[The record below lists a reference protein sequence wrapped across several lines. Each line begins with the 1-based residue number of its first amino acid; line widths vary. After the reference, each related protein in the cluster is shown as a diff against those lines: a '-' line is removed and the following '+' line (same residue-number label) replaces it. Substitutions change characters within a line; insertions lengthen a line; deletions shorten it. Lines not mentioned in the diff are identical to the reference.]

1 MGSDVGI
8 FPSVGKGCHEVW
20 GIGVGKLTAN
30 EVKAALSKPGTY
42 GDGDGLFLKV
52 AKSGGASWIVRVQHQ
67 SKRRD
72 IGLGSAKL
80 VSLAAARAKAAEARK
95 AIREDGRDLVAERR
109 KVKVD
114 SITFRESA
122 RTYHETHKHQWAN
135 ARHGDQ
141 WLNTMETYAFPSLG
155 SKPVGSITAGEII
168 ATISQVWTAKPET
181 GRRVRQRICAVL
193 DYAHARG
200 WRATEA
206 PARSLAAGKGLPKQ
220 AGGKHHPAMP
230 YAEVPAF
237 LIRLRAS
244 GGVWGRLALE
254 FVTLTAARSQEVRLA
269 EWSEFDL
276 DNGLWTVPAG
286 HMKMRH
292 EHIVPL
298 SPEALA
304 VLRSAKVVRL
314 AGTNLVFPG
323 TNGGAMSDMTLLAVL
338 RRMKEPVTVHGF
350 RSSFRTWVAEQTNFP
365 GEVAEAALAHQNP
378 NEVERAYQRGG
389 LLDKRRKLMEAWS
402 AYCAS
407 DTGMGKVVPI
417 RQTS

>member
-1 MGSDVGI
+1 M
-8 FPSVGKGCHEVW
+8 
-20 GIGVGKLTAN
+20 GKLTAN

-42 GDGDGLFLKV
+42 GDGDGLILKV
-52 AKSGGASWIVRVQHQ
+52 SKSGGASWFIRVQHEGR
-67 SKRRD
+67 RRD
-72 IGLGSAKL
+72 IGLGSIKL
-80 VSLAAARAKAAEARK
+80 VSLASARAKAAEARK
-95 AIREDGRDLVAERR
+95 AIREDGRDLIAEKR
-109 KVKVD
+109 KAKVD

-122 RTYHETHKHQWAN
+122 EIFHETHKHQWAN
-135 ARHGDQ
+135 AKHGDQ
-141 WLNTMETYAFPSLG
+141 WINTMEAYAFPALG
-155 SKPVGSITAGEII
+155 SKPVGSITAGDII
-168 ATISQVWTAKPET
+168 ATISEVWTAKPET

-206 PARSLAAGKGLPKQ
+206 PVGSLAVGKGLPKQ
-220 AGGKHHPAMP
+220 AAGKHHPAMP
-230 YAEVPAF
+230 YVELPSF
-237 LIRLRAS
+237 LTRLRAS

-254 FVTLTAARSQEVRLA
+254 FVVLTAARSQEVRLA

-304 VLRSAKVVRL
+304 VLRSASAVRL
-314 AGTNLVFPG
+314 AGTDLVFPG
-323 TNGGAMSDMTLLAVL
+323 TNGGTMSDMTLLAVL

-350 RSSFRTWVAEQTNFP
+350 RSSFRTWVAEETNFP

-389 LLDKRRKLMEAWS
+389 LLDKRRKLMEAWGV
-402 AYCAS
+402 YCFTDLS
-407 DTGMGKVVPI
+407 HSRI
-417 RQTS
+417 RLVRN

>member
-1 MGSDVGI
+1 MWGSGM
-8 FPSVGKGCHEVW
+8 
-20 GIGVGKLTAN
+20 GKLTAN

-52 AKSGGASWIVRVQHQ
+52 AKSGGASWLVRVQHE

-80 VSLAAARAKAAEARK
+80 VSLASARAKAAEARK
-95 AIREDGRDLVAERR
+95 AIREDGRDLVAEKR
-109 KVKVD
+109 KAKVD
-114 SITFRESA
+114 NITFREAA

-135 ARHGDQ
+135 AKHGDQ

-155 SKPVGSITAGEII
+155 SKPVGSVTAGDII
-168 ATISQVWTAKPET
+168 TTISEVWTTKPET
-181 GRRVRQRICAVL
+181 GRRVRQRICSVL
-193 DYAHARG
+193 DFAHARG

-206 PARSLAAGKGLPKQ
+206 PARSLMAGKGLPKQ
-220 AGGKHHPAMP
+220 ASGKHHPAMP
-230 YAEVPAF
+230 YVDVPAF
-237 LIRLRAS
+237 LTRLRAS

-254 FVTLTAARSQEVRLA
+254 FVVLTAARSQEARLA
-269 EWSEFDL
+269 KWNEFDL
-276 DNGLWTVPAG
+276 DNGLWTVPAD

-304 VLRSAKVVRL
+304 VLRSANAVRL
-314 AGTNLVFPG
+314 VGTDLVFPG
-323 TNGGAMSDMTLLAVL
+323 MNGGTMSDMTLLAVL

-365 GEVAEAALAHQNP
+365 GEVAEASLAHQNP

-389 LLDKRRKLMEAWS
+389 LLDKRRKLMEVWGL
-402 AYCAS
+402 YCTS
-407 DTGMGKVVPI
+407 HDKQRNVVPI
-417 RQTS
+417 RSAGAG